1 MKKMILDLDTG
12 VDDALAISY
21 ALGSPEVEL
30 IGITGTYG
38 NVLVEQ
44 GVRNA
49 LAVTDLLG
57 HPEVKVYQGLSHS
70 STTDHFEVLP
80 VSAFIHGDN
89 GIGDVDIPDSNRSVE
104 TESAVDFI
112 IDAVKTYG
120 KDLIYVPT
128 GPMTNIE
135 AALKKAP
142 EIKDEIG
149 RVVLMGGALTVPGN
163 CNACMEANISQ
174 DPEAADY
181 LFRSGTPTT
190 MIGLDVTLQTLLT
203 YKETQQWRDLGT
215 KAGKFLAD
223 ILLGR
228 ESPERC
234 HGLQHLLP
242 GSGAPRAEGR
252 EQCHGTLRKQPRFGL
267 SGRSGAR
274 DARNGRRS
282 PCVGRFRGA
291 GGRHQGGVG
300 CQRGRGRGCPRGEQG
315 GKVFHAAEQGEGTL
329 LRHLG
334 VEKPPGPE
342 GKFVGRD
349 LCGIRDVE
357 RREAQ
362 FAHLLEVEVAGE
374 SVVATL
380 GPRQRAERRKAHAVV
395 QSAGAAVET
404 HRIGHGAVT
413 LAAKGPE
420 QRRHA
425 GGMVHRLRTIC
436 AWEAPRGSYVR
447 IRRSEARR
455 ARIRCRSKARC
466 TSPDRPRGT

>member
-21 ALGSPEVEL
+21 ALGSPEIEL

-57 HPEVKVYQGLSHS
+57 HPEVKVYQGLPHS

-80 VSAFIHGDN
+80 ISAFIHGDN
-89 GIGDVDIPDSNRSVE
+89 GIGDVEIPDSSRSVE

-120 KDLIYVPT
+120 KDLVYVPT

-149 RVVLMGGALTVPGN
+149 QIVLMGGALTVPGN

-181 LFRSGTPTT
+181 LFRSGAPTT

-223 ILLGR
+223 CGLHDPLAVGVAVDPTLVTTLDINMKVDVEGPTRGR
-228 ESPERC
+228 TIGDETRLNDPAKTMKVAV
-234 HGLQHLLP
+234 GVDV
-242 GSGAPRAEGR
+242 
-252 EQCHGTLRKQPRFGL
+252 PRFL
-267 SGRSGAR
+267 NEFMTRISG
-274 DARNGRRS
+274 
-282 PCVGRFRGA
+282 
-291 GGRHQGGVG
+291 
-300 CQRGRGRGCPRGEQG
+300 
-315 GKVFHAAEQGEGTL
+315 
-329 LRHLG
+329 
-334 VEKPPGPE
+334 
-342 GKFVGRD
+342 
-349 LCGIRDVE
+349 
-357 RREAQ
+357 
-362 FAHLLEVEVAGE
+362 
-374 SVVATL
+374 
-380 GPRQRAERRKAHAVV
+380 
-395 QSAGAAVET
+395 
-404 HRIGHGAVT
+404 
-413 LAAKGPE
+413 LAAKAE
-420 QRRHA
+420 
-425 GGMVHRLRTIC
+425 
-436 AWEAPRGSYVR
+436 
-447 IRRSEARR
+447 
-455 ARIRCRSKARC
+455 
-466 TSPDRPRGT
+466 